1 MRRSLYACALLL
13 SGALLAGC
21 NDSTLSGNNNLGCG
35 RVRSFS
41 LGSSANGSLD
51 TSDCQLGDGSAV
63 DYYRIRVS
71 SGRNVYL
78 SMSSSIIDPYV
89 AVVDEFGT
97 LVAEEDNGGAGVSE
111 LSVFLPAGT
120 YYIAASSYGPGD
132 YGSYFLQTD
141 SD

>member
-21 NDSTLSGNNNLGCG
+21 DSSTFTDNDLGCD

-63 DYYRIRVS
+63 DYYRFRVS
-71 SGRNVYL
+71 SSRNVYL

-89 AVVDEFGT
+89 AVVDEFGN
-97 LVAEEDNGGAGVSE
+97 LVAEENNGGAGVSE
-111 LSVFLPAGT
+111 LSVFLPSGT
-120 YYIAASSYGPGD
+120 YYIAASSYAPGD
-132 YGSYFLQTD
+132 YGSYFLDTD